1 MSTADS
7 QLLVG
12 ASAVAHDL
20 GLSKLFPG
28 KSLLISRL
36 AIALLVVLAVVV
48 SLALPATIF
57 DRALLAWAAFG
68 AAIGLLVLLRV
79 AGVRI
84 AGKGIFFGMVVGFLL
99 AVFFHFNPGD
109 VVQVY
114 ISDSFPATVFE
125 RIVSFAAGLLVL
137 LCFRERPFSTERSL

>member
-36 AIALLVVLAVVV
+36 AIVLLVVLAMVV

-84 AGKGIFFGMVVGFLL
+84 AGKGIFS
-99 AVFFHFNPGD
+99 AWW
-109 VVQVY
+109 
-114 ISDSFPATVFE
+114 
-125 RIVSFAAGLLVL
+125 
-137 LCFRERPFSTERSL
+137 